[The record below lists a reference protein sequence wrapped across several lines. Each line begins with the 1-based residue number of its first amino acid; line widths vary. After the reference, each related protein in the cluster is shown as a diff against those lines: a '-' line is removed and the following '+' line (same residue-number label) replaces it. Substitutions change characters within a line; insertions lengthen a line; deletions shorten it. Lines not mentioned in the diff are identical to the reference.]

1 MKALWH
7 IFSALL
13 LVALAAGCRPSE
25 AERALRSA
33 EALMETRPD
42 SALTLLEAIDGSRL
56 SGEPRARHALLL
68 SQAYDKNYIDLTD
81 DSLISIAVN
90 FYDNSS
96 DDRRRMLA
104 LHYKGTVNRN
114 AGFYE
119 SALASALEAHDLA
132 LALNDTLNLC
142 RIESL
147 MAKLYDHSYNLT
159 EAIKWETSA
168 LNLAKSLNRPTWIYN
183 GYINNGNYYITL
195 GQTETAKHYADSAA
209 MYVGMNADIQD
220 LLYHVMTVNDNYA
233 IADSIY
239 CKMLTDG
246 NVPSLQIKALQAY
259 NPLKSNH
266 AGADLNKC
274 RNFEGC
280 TSLEDSLA
288 CYFIMMRAA
297 IELDS
302 TKNVISNLY
311 GIIGLHNVMFTRLM
325 SHSLLKVQA
334 DHESNKALKTE
345 RKLQEKKKAMWYI
358 GVICVLLVGLMI
370 FAARL
375 ISVRNRNKRLALE
388 MNLRVLSDEMTQI
401 KTELVGSREECKNL
415 HDEAATNAIMFRKQS
430 ALVFLSKFEWVEKLG
445 NMYLDA
451 DASPNS
457 SRTLQTKVKEELS
470 GFKKELTD
478 MVNANSDNLIA
489 RIEAQRPSLTASE
502 MDYVVLSCVGLSPRV
517 IAFLLSKTVPTIYN
531 IKSKVRTKLKAEAP
545 ALFGEYCALASAT
558 H

>member
-1 MKALWH
+1 
-7 IFSALL
+7 
-13 LVALAAGCRPSE
+13 
-25 AERALRSA
+25 
-33 EALMETRPD
+33 
-42 SALTLLEAIDGSRL
+42 
-56 SGEPRARHALLL
+56 
-68 SQAYDKNYIDLTD
+68 
-81 DSLISIAVN
+81 
-90 FYDNSS
+90 
-96 DDRRRMLA
+96 
-104 LHYKGTVNRN
+104 
-114 AGFYE
+114 
-119 SALASALEAHDLA
+119 
-132 LALNDTLNLC
+132 
-142 RIESL
+142 
-147 MAKLYDHSYNLT
+147 
-159 EAIKWETSA
+159 
-168 LNLAKSLNRPTWIYN
+168 
-183 GYINNGNYYITL
+183 
-195 GQTETAKHYADSAA
+195 

-401 KTELVGSREECKNL
+401 KTELTKSQKECTSL
-415 HDEAATNAIMFRKQS
+415 HDEAATNADKLRRQS
-430 ALVFLSKFEWVEKLG
+430 AIAFMSRFAWVEKLG
-445 NMYLDA
+445 NMYLDS
-451 DASPNS
+451 DLTPNTPQALH
-457 SRTLQTKVKEELS
+457 RKVKEELS
-470 GFKKELTD
+470 TVKLSSFKMELID
-478 MVNANSDNLIA
+478 IVNAHRDNLITH
-489 RIEAQRPSLTASE
+489 IETRCPSLTKAE
-502 MDYVVLSCVGLSPRV
+502 MDYIVLSCAGLSQRV
-517 IAFLLSKTVPTIYN
+517 IAFLLCKTVQSVYN
-531 IKSKVRTKLKAEAP
+531 LKSRVRTKIKTEAP
-545 ALFGEYCALASAT
+545 DLLDEHCASSILIR
-558 H
+558 